1 MGRLLHFIPK
11 DKDPAMFKELTP
23 LLSKRSLILTIT
35 SVADERI
42 RVTITPRPTGKDD
55 VKELSQPFAVEGT
68 AEELDTEL
76 PATIVSYTAEHM
88 TLENSLAQVKAG
100 MEATLKE
107 VKDEAAKKVAD
118 AKKTAKV
125 GTKTPAVPAKAAEVK
140 APEPPSLFDVAA
152 PTAETAP
159 APVLASTTAAA
170 ESDEAEEEGDQKTE
184 TPEATVTEIAAAA
197 CSSDLAQS
205 MFDQQ
210 AEEEAEIMR
219 EAFPEMGG
227 QLIAA

>member
-1 MGRLLHFIPK
+1 ML
-11 DKDPAMFKELTP
+11 KELAP

-68 AEELDTEL
+68 AQELDTEL
-76 PATIVSYTAEHM
+76 PAAIVSYTAAHM
-88 TLENSLAQVKAG
+88 TLENSLAQIKAG
-100 MEATLKE
+100 MDATLKE

-152 PTAETAP
+152 PAAEPPTP
-159 APVLASTTAAA
+159 APVAT
-170 ESDEAEEEGDQKTE
+170 ESEEADDDEEEEADQGTE
-184 TPEATVTEIAAAA
+184 TPETEVTEIAAAA
-197 CSSDLAQS
+197 SASDLAPS

-219 EAFPEMGG
+219 EAFPDMGG

>member
-1 MGRLLHFIPK
+1 
-11 DKDPAMFKELTP
+11 MFKELAP
-23 LLSKRSLILTIT
+23 LLAKRSLILTVS
-35 SVADERI
+35 SVGDERI
-42 RVTITPRPTGKDD
+42 RVTITPRPAGKDD

-76 PATIVSYTAEHM
+76 PNSIVGYTAQHM
-88 TLENSLAQVKAG
+88 TLENSLAQVKAS

-125 GTKTPAVPAKAAEVK
+125 GTKTLAVPAKAAEVK

-152 PTAETAP
+152 PAAETAP
-159 APVLASTTAAA
+159 APALASTTAAT
-170 ESDEAEEEGDQKTE
+170 ESDEAEEDQDGE
-184 TPEATVTEIAAAA
+184 TPEDTVTEIAAVASA
-197 CSSDLAQS
+197 SDLAQS

>member
-1 MGRLLHFIPK
+1 
-11 DKDPAMFKELTP
+11 MFKELAP
-23 LLSKRSLILTIT
+23 LLAKRSLILTVS
-35 SVADERI
+35 SVEDERI

-76 PATIVSYTAEHM
+76 PNAIVGYAAQHM
-88 TLENSLAQVKAG
+88 TLENSLAQVKAS
-100 MEATLKE
+100 MDATLKE

-152 PTAETAP
+152 PAAETTP
-159 APVLASTTAAA
+159 APVLASITAAA
-170 ESDEAEEEGDQKTE
+170 EPDEAEEEERQDEE
-184 TPEATVTEIAAAA
+184 TPEAPVTEIAAAA
-197 CSSDLAQS
+197 YSSDSAAS

-219 EAFPEMGG
+219 EAFPEMDG

>member
-1 MGRLLHFIPK
+1 
-11 DKDPAMFKELTP
+11 MFKELAP
-23 LLSKRSLILTIT
+23 LLAKRSLILTVS
-35 SVADERI
+35 SVGDEHI

-68 AEELDTEL
+68 AEELDIEL
-76 PATIVSYTAEHM
+76 PNAIVGYTAQHM
-88 TLENSLAQVKAG
+88 TLENSLAQVKAS

-125 GTKTPAVPAKAAEVK
+125 GAKTPTVPAKAAEVK

-152 PTAETAP
+152 PAAETTP
-159 APVLASTTAAA
+159 APVLASTTDAA
-170 ESDEAEEEGDQKTE
+170 ESDEAEEDQDEE
-184 TPEATVTEIAAAA
+184 TPEVAATEIAAAA
-197 CSSDLAQS
+197 LSSDSTPS

>member
-1 MGRLLHFIPK
+1 
-11 DKDPAMFKELTP
+11 MFKELAP

-42 RVTITPRPTGKDD
+42 RVTITPRPTCKDD

-76 PATIVSYTAEHM
+76 PAAIVSYTAEHM

-152 PTAETAP
+152 PAAEPPTP
-159 APVLASTTAAA
+159 APV
-170 ESDEAEEEGDQKTE
+170 
-184 TPEATVTEIAAAA
+184 V
-197 CSSDLAQS
+197 AQDRDRVGRS
-205 MFDQQ
+205 
-210 AEEEAEIMR
+210 
-219 EAFPEMGG
+219 G
-227 QLIAA
+227 

>member
-1 MGRLLHFIPK
+1 
-11 DKDPAMFKELTP
+11 MFKELAP
-23 LLSKRSLILTIT
+23 LLAKRSLILTVS
-35 SVADERI
+35 SVEDERI

-76 PATIVSYTAEHM
+76 PNAIVGYTAQHV
-88 TLENSLAQVKAG
+88 TLENSLAQVKAS

-125 GTKTPAVPAKAAEVK
+125 GTKTSTVPAKAAEVK

-152 PTAETAP
+152 PAAETTP
-159 APVLASTTAAA
+159 APVLALTTDAV
-170 ESDEAEEEGDQKTE
+170 ESDEAEEDQDEE
-184 TPEATVTEIAAAA
+184 TPEVAATEIAAAA
-197 CSSDLAQS
+197 CSSDLAPS

>member
-1 MGRLLHFIPK
+1 
-11 DKDPAMFKELTP
+11 MFKELAP

-184 TPEATVTEIAAAA
+184 TPEDTVAEIAAVASA
-197 CSSDLAQS
+197 SDLAQS

>member
-1 MGRLLHFIPK
+1 
-11 DKDPAMFKELTP
+11 MFKELAP

-68 AEELDTEL
+68 AQELDTEL
-76 PATIVSYTAEHM
+76 PAAIVSYTAAHM
-88 TLENSLAQVKAG
+88 TLENSLAQIKAG
-100 MEATLKE
+100 MDATLKE
-107 VKDEAAKKVAD
+107 VKDEAAKKVAE
-118 AKKTAKV
+118 AKKTNKVGGKVVPPAKV
-125 GTKTPAVPAKAAEVK
+125 EPVK

-152 PTAETAP
+152 PAAEPPTP
-159 APVLASTTAAA
+159 APVATAT
-170 ESDEAEEEGDQKTE
+170 ESEEADDDEEEEGDQETE

-197 CSSDLAQS
+197 SASDS
-205 MFDQQ
+205 TPTMFDQ

>member
-1 MGRLLHFIPK
+1 
-11 DKDPAMFKELTP
+11 MFKELAP

-76 PATIVSYTAEHM
+76 PSAIVSYTAAHM
-88 TLENSLAQVKAG
+88 TLENSLAQIKAG
-100 MEATLKE
+100 MDATLKE
-107 VKDEAAKKVAD
+107 VKDEAAKKVAE
-118 AKKTAKV
+118 AKKTNKVGGKVVPPAKV
-125 GTKTPAVPAKAAEVK
+125 EPVK

-152 PTAETAP
+152 PAAEPPTP
-159 APVLASTTAAA
+159 APVAT
-170 ESDEAEEEGDQKTE
+170 ESEEADDDEEEEGDQETE

-197 CSSDLAQS
+197 SASDS
-205 MFDQQ
+205 TPTMFDQ

>member
-1 MGRLLHFIPK
+1 
-11 DKDPAMFKELTP
+11 MFKELAP
-23 LLSKRSLILTIT
+23 LLAKRSLILTVS
-35 SVADERI
+35 SVEDERI

-76 PATIVSYTAEHM
+76 PNAIVGYTAQHM
-88 TLENSLAQVKAG
+88 TLENSLAQVKAS

-125 GTKTPAVPAKAAEVK
+125 GTKTPTVPAKAAEVK

-152 PTAETAP
+152 PAAETPAP
-159 APVLASTTAAA
+159 APVVDHRRGRGGGSGG
-170 ESDEAEEEGDQKTE
+170 EEEEEVQDEE
-184 TPEATVTEIAAAA
+184 TPEAAATEIAAAA
-197 CSSDLAQS
+197 CSSDSAPS

>member
-1 MGRLLHFIPK
+1 
-11 DKDPAMFKELTP
+11 MFKELAP

-42 RVTITPRPTGKDD
+42 RVTITPRPTGKDE

-170 ESDEAEEEGDQKTE
+170 ESDEAEEDQDGE
-184 TPEATVTEIAAAA
+184 TPEDTVTEIAAVASA
-197 CSSDLAQS
+197 SDLAQS

>member
-1 MGRLLHFIPK
+1 
-11 DKDPAMFKELTP
+11 MFKELAP

-68 AEELDTEL
+68 AQELDTEL
-76 PATIVSYTAEHM
+76 PAAIVSYTAAHM
-88 TLENSLAQVKAG
+88 TLENSLAQIKAG
-100 MEATLKE
+100 MDATLKE
-107 VKDEAAKKVAD
+107 VKDEAAKKVAE
-118 AKKTAKV
+118 AKKTNKV

-152 PTAETAP
+152 PAAEPPTP
-159 APVLASTTAAA
+159 APVATAT
-170 ESDEAEEEGDQKTE
+170 ESEEADDDEEEEGDQETE

-197 CSSDLAQS
+197 SASDS
-205 MFDQQ
+205 TPTMFDQ

>member
-1 MGRLLHFIPK
+1 
-11 DKDPAMFKELTP
+11 MFKELVP

-76 PATIVSYTAEHM
+76 PSAIVSYTAAHM
-88 TLENSLAQVKAG
+88 TLENSLAQIKAG
-100 MEATLKE
+100 MDATLKE

-152 PTAETAP
+152 PAAEPPTP
-159 APVLASTTAAA
+159 APVAT
-170 ESDEAEEEGDQKTE
+170 ESEEADDDEEEEADQGTE
-184 TPEATVTEIAAAA
+184 TPETEVTEIAAAA
-197 CSSDLAQS
+197 SASDLAPS

-219 EAFPEMGG
+219 EAFPDMGG

>member
-1 MGRLLHFIPK
+1 
-11 DKDPAMFKELTP
+11 MFKELAP
-23 LLSKRSLILTIT
+23 LLAKRSLILTVS
-35 SVADERI
+35 SVGDERI
-42 RVTITPRPTGKDD
+42 RVTVTPRPTGKDD

-76 PATIVSYTAEHM
+76 PNAIVGYTAQHM
-88 TLENSLAQVKAG
+88 TLENSLAHVKAS

-125 GTKTPAVPAKAAEVK
+125 GAKMPAGPAKAAEVK

-152 PTAETAP
+152 PAAETTP

-170 ESDEAEEEGDQKTE
+170 ESDEAEEEEEEEGQDDE
-184 TPEATVTEIAAAA
+184 TPEAAVTEIAAAA
-197 CSSDLAQS
+197 CSSDSAPS

>member
-1 MGRLLHFIPK
+1 
-11 DKDPAMFKELTP
+11 MFKELAP

-76 PATIVSYTAEHM
+76 PAAIVSYTAEHM

-184 TPEATVTEIAAAA
+184 TPEATVTEIVAAARA
-197 CSSDLAQS
+197 SDS
-205 MFDQQ
+205 TPTMFDQ

>member
-1 MGRLLHFIPK
+1 
-11 DKDPAMFKELTP
+11 MFKELAP
-23 LLSKRSLILTIT
+23 LLSKRSLILTVS
-35 SVADERI
+35 SVGDERI

-76 PATIVSYTAEHM
+76 PNAIVGYTAQHM
-88 TLENSLAQVKAG
+88 TLENSLAQVKAS

-184 TPEATVTEIAAAA
+184 TPEDTVAEIAAVASA
-197 CSSDLAQS
+197 SDLAQS

>member
-1 MGRLLHFIPK
+1 
-11 DKDPAMFKELTP
+11 MFKELAP
-23 LLSKRSLILTIT
+23 LLAKRSLILTVS
-35 SVADERI
+35 SVGDERI

-55 VKELSQPFAVEGT
+55 VKELSQPFAVEGS

-76 PATIVSYTAEHM
+76 PNAIIGYTAQHM
-88 TLENSLAQVKAG
+88 TLENSLAQVKAS

-125 GTKTPAVPAKAAEVK
+125 GAKMPAGPAKAAEVK

-152 PTAETAP
+152 PAAET
-159 APVLASTTAAA
+159 PVLAPVVITAAA
-170 ESDEAEEEGDQKTE
+170 EAEEAEEQEEEEEDQDDE
-184 TPEATVTEIAAAA
+184 TPEAAATEIAAAA
-197 CSSDLAQS
+197 RSSDSAPS

>member
-1 MGRLLHFIPK
+1 
-11 DKDPAMFKELTP
+11 MFKELAP
-23 LLSKRSLILTIT
+23 LLAKRSLILTIS
-35 SVADERI
+35 SVGDERI

-76 PATIVSYTAEHM
+76 PNAIVGYTAQHM
-88 TLENSLAQVKAG
+88 TLENSLAQVKTS

-125 GTKTPAVPAKAAEVK
+125 GAKMPAGPAKAAEVK
-140 APEPPSLFDVAA
+140 APEPPSLFDVASPAAETTLA
-152 PTAETAP
+152 PT
-159 APVLASTTAAA
+159 LASTTAAA
-170 ESDEAEEEGDQKTE
+170 ESDEAEEEEDQDEE
-184 TPEATVTEIAAAA
+184 TPEAEVTENAAAA
-197 CSSDLAQS
+197 CSSDLAPS

-219 EAFPEMGG
+219 EAFPEMDG

>member
-1 MGRLLHFIPK
+1 
-11 DKDPAMFKELTP
+11 MFKELAP

-76 PATIVSYTAEHM
+76 PSAIVSYTAAHM
-88 TLENSLAQVKAG
+88 TLENSLAQIKAG
-100 MEATLKE
+100 MDATLKE
-107 VKDEAAKKVAD
+107 VKDEAAKKVAE
-118 AKKTAKV
+118 AKKTNKV
-125 GTKTPAVPAKAAEVK
+125 GTKTPAVPAKAAEAK

-152 PTAETAP
+152 PAAEPPTP
-159 APVLASTTAAA
+159 APVATAT
-170 ESDEAEEEGDQKTE
+170 ESEEADDDEEKEGDQETE

-197 CSSDLAQS
+197 SASDS
-205 MFDQQ
+205 TPTMFDQ

>member
-1 MGRLLHFIPK
+1 
-11 DKDPAMFKELTP
+11 MFKELAP
-23 LLSKRSLILTIT
+23 LLAKRSLILTIS
-35 SVADERI
+35 SVEDERI
-42 RVTITPRPTGKDD
+42 RVTITPRPTSKDD

-76 PATIVSYTAEHM
+76 PNAIVGYAAQHM
-88 TLENSLAQVKAG
+88 TLENSLAQVKAS

-118 AKKTAKV
+118 AKKAAKV
-125 GTKTPAVPAKAAEVK
+125 GTKTPTVPAKAAEVK
-140 APEPPSLFDVAA
+140 AHEPPSLFDVAA
-152 PTAETAP
+152 PAAETTP
-159 APVLASTTAAA
+159 APVLASTTDAA
-170 ESDEAEEEGDQKTE
+170 ESDEAEEDQDEE
-184 TPEATVTEIAAAA
+184 TPEVAATEIAAAA
-197 CSSDLAQS
+197 LSSDSTPS

>member
-1 MGRLLHFIPK
+1 
-11 DKDPAMFKELTP
+11 MFKELAP
-23 LLSKRSLILTIT
+23 LLAKRSLILTVS
-35 SVADERI
+35 SVGDERI
-42 RVTITPRPTGKDD
+42 RVTVTPRPTGKDD

-76 PATIVSYTAEHM
+76 PNAIVGYTAQHM
-88 TLENSLAQVKAG
+88 TLENSLAHVKAS

-125 GTKTPAVPAKAAEVK
+125 GAKMPAGPAKAAEVK

-152 PTAETAP
+152 PAAETTS

-170 ESDEAEEEGDQKTE
+170 ESDDAEEEEDQDEE
-184 TPEATVTEIAAAA
+184 TPEAAVTEIAAAA
-197 CSSDLAQS
+197 CSSDSAPS

>member
-1 MGRLLHFIPK
+1 
-11 DKDPAMFKELTP
+11 MFKELAP

-55 VKELSQPFAVEGT
+55 VKQLSQPFAVEGT

-76 PATIVSYTAEHM
+76 PNAIVGYAAQHM
-88 TLENSLAQVKAG
+88 TLENSLAQVKAS

-125 GTKTPAVPAKAAEVK
+125 GAKMPAGPAKAAEVK

-152 PTAETAP
+152 PAAETTP
-159 APVLASTTAAA
+159 APVLASTTDAA
-170 ESDEAEEEGDQKTE
+170 ESDEAEEDQDEE
-184 TPEATVTEIAAAA
+184 TPEVAATEIAAAA
-197 CSSDLAQS
+197 LSSDSTPS

>member
-1 MGRLLHFIPK
+1 
-11 DKDPAMFKELTP
+11 MFKELAP

-76 PATIVSYTAEHM
+76 PSAIVSYTAAHM
-88 TLENSLAQVKAG
+88 TLENSLAQIKAG
-100 MEATLKE
+100 MDATLKE

-152 PTAETAP
+152 PAAEPPTP
-159 APVLASTTAAA
+159 APVATAT
-170 ESDEAEEEGDQKTE
+170 ESEEADDDEEEEGDQGTD
-184 TPEATVTEIAAAA
+184 TPETEVTEIAAAA
-197 CSSDLAQS
+197 SASDLAPS

-219 EAFPEMGG
+219 EAFPDMGG

>member
-1 MGRLLHFIPK
+1 
-11 DKDPAMFKELTP
+11 MFKELAP
-23 LLSKRSLILTIT
+23 LLAKRSLILTVS
-35 SVADERI
+35 SVEDERI

-68 AEELDTEL
+68 AQELDTEL
-76 PATIVSYTAEHM
+76 PNAIVGYTAQHI
-88 TLENSLAQVKAG
+88 TLENSLAQVKAS

-107 VKDEAAKKVAD
+107 MKDEAAKKVAD

-125 GTKTPAVPAKAAEVK
+125 GAKMPAGPAKAAEMK

-152 PTAETAP
+152 PTAETPAL
-159 APVLASTTAAA
+159 APVVTTAAA
-170 ESDEAEEEGDQKTE
+170 EAEEADEEEEEEEEVQDDE
-184 TPEATVTEIAAAA
+184 TPEAAATEIAAAA
-197 CSSDLAQS
+197 LSSDSTPS